1 MRYHIALSLFI
12 ILGPPT
18 DAADPADESQTAEK
32 IEKAGARVSVDADMP
47 GPAHLRVAF
56 ASLDDKSAAVLK
68 NSPHVACLT
77 VEDASKVTDRTLAVI
92 GTLANLRE
100 LTLVHPGI
108 TNSGVSSLKGLK
120 ELRKLFLLEAKVT
133 DTGVSSLKGLEHL
146 EELDLSG
153 SGITNGAATTFKALS
168 GLKLLAVSKTKFG
181 DAGAL
186 QLKEMKELQELDA
199 VNTDLSVKA
208 AQALESAIPGLRIRR

>member
-1 MRYHIALSLFI
+1 MRYQIALSLFI

-18 DAADPADESQTAEK
+18 DAGQPDAAQVAEK
-32 IEKAGARVSVDADMP
+32 IEQAGARVTVDEDMP
-47 GPAHLRVAF
+47 GPAHFRVAF
-56 ASLDDKSAAVLK
+56 ATLDDKSAAVLK
-68 NSPHVACLT
+68 NSPPIACLT
-77 VEDASKVTDRTLAVI
+77 AEDASSVTDRTLAVI
-92 GTLANLRE
+92 GTLSNLRE
-100 LTLVHPGI
+100 LTLVRPGI

-120 ELRKLFLLEAKVT
+120 ELRKLFLLEAKLT
-133 DTGVSSLKGLEHL
+133 DPGVAYLKGLEHL

-153 SGITNGAATTFKALS
+153 SGITSGAAATFKAIA

-199 VNTDLSVKA
+199 VNTELSVKA

>member
-1 MRYHIALSLFI
+1 MRYQIALSLFI

-18 DAADPADESQTAEK
+18 DAGQPDAAQVAEK
-32 IEKAGARVSVDADMP
+32 IEKSGGRVTVDADIP
-47 GPAHLRVAF
+47 GPAHLRVSF
-56 ASLDDKSAAVLK
+56 ATLDDKSAAILK
-68 NSPHVACLT
+68 NSPHVVSLT
-77 VEDASKVTDRTLAVI
+77 VEDAAKVTDRTLAAI
-92 GTLANLRE
+92 GTLSNLRE
-100 LTLVHPGI
+100 LTLVRPGI
-108 TNSGVSSLKGLK
+108 TNSGVAPLKGLK
-120 ELRKLFLLEAKVT
+120 ELRKLFLFDAKVT
-133 DTGVSSLKGLEHL
+133 DTGVSTLKGLDHL

-153 SGITNGAATTFKALS
+153 TGITSGAAATFKMLS
-168 GLKLLAVSKTKFG
+168 GLRLLGVSKTKFG